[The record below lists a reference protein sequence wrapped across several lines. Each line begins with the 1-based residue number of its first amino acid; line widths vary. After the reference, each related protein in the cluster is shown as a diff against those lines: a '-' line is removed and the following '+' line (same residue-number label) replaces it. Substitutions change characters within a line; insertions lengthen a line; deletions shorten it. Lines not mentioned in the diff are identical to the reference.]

1 MVLED
6 YDIFYF
12 DSSDL
17 PWEAQDAVIPAGQEL
32 FDGVPA
38 EVEGGPPRARL
49 ELGRRDAVGEAELSG
64 DAGFAEQG
72 VVVLNP
78 ARPQILAVPLVDYD
92 VPGRLKEV
100 REPDVGPLVAIGVAA
115 DDRGQRRP
123 GVDGLGSGNGVA
135 LFVDGR
141 PEGADAE
148 AEAHA
153 GGAVAVRPDV
163 VAPVPLHGPQGP
175 VIGTWQSSCLLLRAQ
190 RPGAGLAVRRDAS
203 VGGDHP
209 LVSVPAGGHPE
220 VGEVGAVPGTPVGLL
235 LLL

>member
-78 ARPQILAVPLVDYD
+78 ARPQILAVPSSTTTGPAASRKCVNQAK
-92 VPGRLKEV
+92 GRSS
-100 REPDVGPLVAIGVAA
+100 RSTSPPMTAGSA
-115 DDRGQRRP
+115 D
-123 GVDGLGSGNGVA
+123 
-135 LFVDGR
+135 
-141 PEGADAE
+141 
-148 AEAHA
+148 
-153 GGAVAVRPDV
+153 
-163 VAPVPLHGPQGP
+163 QG
-175 VIGTWQSSCLLLRAQ
+175 
-190 RPGAGLAVRRDAS
+190 
-203 VGGDHP
+203 
-209 LVSVPAGGHPE
+209 
-220 VGEVGAVPGTPVGLL
+220 
-235 LLL
+235 